1 MSLLAPNLAL
11 HVCALFCAFGALDGA
26 YGMISPRGAARG
38 PGLAVGEDISLTPL
52 RAVCAARFASHA
64 ATLAVLW
71 TAPAIGACF
80 AAAVGCGWLGAAAGR
95 AIAIVREHR
104 HGRADLLRI
113 AGTLL
118 MGLVLWAP
126 LWLYLKAIEAVANGA
141 YGA

>member
-11 HVCALFCAFGALDGA
+11 HVCLLFCALGALDGA

-38 PGLAVGEDISLTPL
+38 PGVEWADGASLTPL
-52 RAVCAARFASHA
+52 RALAAARFTSHA
-64 ATLAVLW
+64 AALAVLW

-80 AAAVGCGWLGAAAGR
+80 AAGIGCGWLGAAAGR
-95 AIAIVREHR
+95 AISLVRDHR
-104 HGRADLLRI
+104 HARTDLLRI
-113 AGTLL
+113 AGALV

-126 LWLYLKAIEAVANGA
+126 LWLYLKAIEAAANGA